1 MRYAVAMSQASR
13 SATAVVAATLTNLP
27 FGTIYAFSVFLRP
40 MEDDY
45 GVSRTE
51 LSIVFALATITLTLG
66 MNAVPW
72 LVRRHQNLS
81 PSVLLALT
89 GLASGAGLMLVAL
102 GQGFAALLVGY
113 GVLFG
118 IGGGASFIVVQ
129 QGLNQTLARP
139 SGLANGYVVSL
150 YPIGAMIGS
159 PIFGWALPQFGLRA
173 TLMGLGVSVVL
184 FIGCAAWLYRRAA
197 IRLQAPRSEAV
208 QTDFRVDQRVFAKLF
223 AVFFLAASSGLLVM
237 SQAAGILHAYG
248 ADAGFAV
255 AATSAITAAIAV
267 ARLAGGWL
275 VDRHAIT
282 RVAAGAHLWALTGAV
297 LINAWPGVV
306 TAAIA
311 LGLIGMGYGFIS
323 GCSAAWMAHY
333 WPRDLFARL
342 AARVYIAWCVAAI
355 CLPILAAWLFD
366 RTGAYGAAIV
376 VAAAGNLVGA
386 VVARTLP
393 ADRQAS

>member
-1 MRYAVAMSQASR
+1 MSPASR
-13 SATAVVAATLTNLP
+13 SATAIAAATLTNLP

-40 MEDDY
+40 MEVDF

-66 MNAVPW
+66 MNVVPW
-72 LVRRHQNLS
+72 LIRRYPTL
-81 PSVLLALT
+81 PPAVLLALT
-89 GLASGAGLMLVAL
+89 GFAAGAGLLLVAT
-102 GQGFAALLVGY
+102 GQGFAALLLGY

-129 QGLNQTLARP
+129 QGLNQTLQRP
-139 SGLANGYVVSL
+139 SGLANGYLVSL

-159 PIFGWALPQFGLRA
+159 PIFGWAQPQYGLRA
-173 TLMGLGVSVVL
+173 TLLGLGVSIVVL
-184 FIGCAAWLYRRAA
+184 IGCAAWLYRRAA
-197 IRLQAPRSEAV
+197 IHLQAPRS
-208 QTDFRVDQRVFAKLF
+208 QSLQPDFQVDQRVFRRLF
-223 AVFFLAASSGLLVM
+223 LVFFLAASSGLLVM
-237 SQAAGILHAYG
+237 SQAAGILHAYD

-255 AATSAITAAIAV
+255 AATSAITAAIAA

-275 VDRHAIT
+275 VDRHPIT
-282 RVAAGAHLWALTGAV
+282 RVAAGAHLWALAGAL
-297 LINAWPGVV
+297 LINVWPTVF
-306 TAAIA
+306 AASIA
-311 LGLIGMGYGFIS
+311 LAMIGMGYGFIS
-323 GCSAAWMAHY
+323 GCTAAWMAQY

-376 VAAAGNLVGA
+376 VAAAGNLLGA
-386 VVARTLP
+386 LVARSLP
-393 ADRQAS
+393 TDKQAP

>member
-1 MRYAVAMSQASR
+1 MDASSR
-13 SATAVVAATLTNLP
+13 TAAAIAAATLTNLP

-40 MEDDY
+40 MEDAY

-66 MNAVPW
+66 MNGVPW
-72 LVRRHQNLS
+72 LLRRYPGL
-81 PSVLLALT
+81 PPAVLLALT
-89 GLASGAGLMLVAL
+89 GLAAGSGLMLVAF
-102 GQGFAALLVGY
+102 GQGFEALLLGY

-173 TLMGLGVSVVL
+173 TLMGLGVVVVCL
-184 FIGCAAWLYRRAA
+184 IGGAAWLYRCAA
-197 IRLQAPRSEAV
+197 IRLQATQSSTVPA
-208 QTDFRVDQRVFAKLF
+208 DFQVDQRVFARLF
-223 AVFFLAASSGLLVM
+223 LVFFLAASSGLLVM

-248 ADAGFAV
+248 ANAGFAV

-275 VDRHAIT
+275 VDRYPVS
-282 RVAAGAHLWALTGAV
+282 RVAAGAHLWALSGAV
-297 LINAWPGVV
+297 LINLWPTVV
-306 TAAIA
+306 TAGLA
-311 LGLIGMGYGFIS
+311 LAMIGMGYGFIS
-323 GCSAAWMAHY
+323 GCSAAWMAQY

-376 VAAAGNLVGA
+376 VAAAGNLLGVWTAKG
-386 VVARTLP
+386 LP
-393 ADRQAS
+393 IGRQAC